1 MGFFL
6 ARRSIATVDRKTQIV
21 WPDAARRAE
30 LAGVIGEFCEEWSA
44 LQMSGNMKSTNRRIK
59 KERKTWSGK
68 KKVNSWK
75 KFSIMDYTG
84 RYIYVYVGLA
94 KNDREMFTSL
104 PLYLQRGYWFS
115 DGEFIAADGGF
126 EGDGPV
132 RASFKNPG
140 ADTNK

>member
-1 MGFFL
+1 
-6 ARRSIATVDRKTQIV
+6 
-21 WPDAARRAE
+21 
-30 LAGVIGEFCEEWSA
+30 
-44 LQMSGNMKSTNRRIK
+44 
-59 KERKTWSGK
+59 
-68 KKVNSWK
+68 
-75 KFSIMDYTG
+75 MDYTG

-104 PLYLQRGYWFS
+104 PLYLQHGYWFS

-140 ADTNK
+140 ADANKILQLHFLRCSTRYRTRVQQSL

>member
-1 MGFFL
+1 
-6 ARRSIATVDRKTQIV
+6 
-21 WPDAARRAE
+21 
-30 LAGVIGEFCEEWSA
+30 
-44 LQMSGNMKSTNRRIK
+44 
-59 KERKTWSGK
+59 
-68 KKVNSWK
+68 
-75 KFSIMDYTG
+75 MDYTG

>member
-1 MGFFL
+1 
-6 ARRSIATVDRKTQIV
+6 
-21 WPDAARRAE
+21 
-30 LAGVIGEFCEEWSA
+30 
-44 LQMSGNMKSTNRRIK
+44 MKSTNRRIK

-75 KFSIMDYTG
+75 NFSIMDYTG

-94 KNDREMFTSL
+94 KNDREMFASL
-104 PLYLQRGYWFS
+104 PLYLQHGYWFS

-140 ADTNK
+140 ADANK